1 MDKPIYTIEPVKGG
15 YQVVRED
22 GSIVNE
28 ATFDKLWKAE
38 IKLKTLIAFGYCR

>member
-1 MDKPIYTIEPVKGG
+1 MKKKYTIKPVDNG

-38 IKLKTLIAFGYCR
+38 IKLKTLIAFGYCK